1 MKTELDRRNFIK
13 LVSLF
18 GGSMLL
24 PPFLF
29 SCNGCEGNSAGID
42 SGDIPFG
49 IWRQMIELLE
59 QSPDHLIGRRKA
71 LVAAKDPLA
80 MTEFVRDSFQLI
92 PPRNND
98 FMRYMK
104 NSVLYGTE
112 TALRCGL
119 ATPREKAEILKDML
133 TEAGF
138 EAKVVYESTNLDE
151 DDLKRII
158 FRKYLAEFNPPIS
171 KSQLNKWQ
179 RAMPKKKND
188 SKVEAIENPD
198 KITKDFENEII
209 SNISD
214 KTKDRL
220 KDENNLFNFRFE
232 SDKIPSVV
240 YTVEGEEKF
249 AHVFDPDVPTGELHP
264 KNESQKIFDSNA
276 LSDLDGEVKISLS
289 CRTAIEPW
297 IEKELLSGVWKLSD
311 ISGSMIFVQFLNNM
325 NFEQQVTHTI
335 SQIDTFT
342 PAFSFQKF
350 GVSKEYM
357 QDRSVMGESIDLNGF
372 KTEKKEEESIISEE
386 EEIQKTKEDE
396 QTETEKT
403 DSLIIP
409 VADSVSTELTD
420 SLSVPVQ
427 ENPLDSFKLPEM
439 VAGTAE
445 DVKTLEIIAIPKTF
459 PKVII
464 EVSPRDADGRIVN
477 GLSAKDLSLT
487 DNGQSVSGRIV
498 QNQISPKILLLYDTS
513 LSMPGKYRNKEQINS
528 FLTLITKEIKE
539 LYPNAEI
546 KLQETG
552 SDLYTTMLKGKQ
564 SGYDV
569 ITYLTDGDN
578 NDKFNPVYS
587 DVYESGYPIIILEV
601 RNSSYTY
608 DELKKNIK
616 NLISLPAVEYETAI
630 NEILKAIAQMDFPP
644 YVIAYSSF
652 DELKEHTA
660 KLILKESN
668 VSGEAKFKFPEP
680 NDEFIG
686 DRIVGLYLTV
696 EGFSVKVRRT
706 IAGWDNQFYK
716 FRPSRTYID
725 DVHEMMLGSLAI
737 SFEREAPPLSVRMT
751 EYLTAMLS
759 HEKWIKAQKAGD
771 TEEAVKLLEE
781 GVLNYPPMFLS
792 MIQPPNDVFNNDQ
805 ICFPFGLRAA
815 ILKSKPGLYSENS
828 RLSFDYLQMTHY
840 TTFSK
845 SGNKWENVKR
855 NIKNTLQFAALE
867 SVAFEESTLMSLKG
881 KSLMTRGMYID
892 NKGKYADLY
901 NNGNPVVRNRI
912 LNDREHS
919 ILFDDSFKSSGYFK
933 LNEQTGEVFAMLP
946 DGTGGGGNEV
956 ASQLKELEKVVKDY
970 QRLQSAMG
978 LMIMG
983 APGGFALGVVNAYGL
998 TLVKLYAA
1006 ASEAIIIMDAGNL
1019 DEGVKEALQGLAC
1032 NVMMDIALLG
1042 FGGFGKTIDGLQK
1055 LIGMMGGN
1063 ASPC

>member
-1 MKTELDRRNFIK
+1 MKFEIDRRDFLKQIALASGAVMLPSYIISCN
-13 LVSLF
+13 SCS
-18 GGSMLL
+18 GGSASGNADA
-24 PPFLF
+24 PF
-29 SCNGCEGNSAGID
+29 D
-42 SGDIPFG
+42 V
-49 IWRQMIELLE
+49 WRQMIELLE

-71 LVAAKDPLA
+71 LVTAKDPLA
-80 MTEFVRDSFQLI
+80 MTEFVRDNFQLI

-138 EAKVVYESTNLDE
+138 EARVVYEKTNLDE

-158 FRKYLAEFNPPIS
+158 FRKYLAEFDPPIS
-171 KSQLNKWQ
+171 NSQLSKWQ
-179 RAMPKKKND
+179 RSMPKKED
-188 SKVEAIENPD
+188 ESKVETIENLD
-198 KITKDFENEII
+198 EITKDFEKEII

-220 KDENNLFNFRFE
+220 KDENNIFNFRFE
-232 SDKIPSVV
+232 PDGIPSVI
-240 YTVEGEEKF
+240 YTIEDEEKY

-264 KNESQKIFDSNA
+264 KNEFQKFYDSKA
-276 LSDLDGEVKISLS
+276 IEDLGGEVKISLN
-289 CRTAIEPW
+289 CRTAIEPG
-297 IEKELLSGVWKLSD
+297 IEKELLSGVWKISD
-311 ISGSMIFVQFLNNM
+311 ISGSMIFVQFLNNL
-325 NFEQQVTHTI
+325 NFKQQVTHTI

-357 QDRSVMGESIDLNGF
+357 QERSVMGESIDLSGF
-372 KTEKKEEESIISEE
+372 KVVKEEEPIVPEE
-386 EEIQKTKEDE
+386 EVIQKTEEE
-396 QTETEKT
+396 QPETEKT

-409 VADSVSTELTD
+409 VVDSLSTELTD
-420 SLSVPVQ
+420 SLSVPEQ

-439 VAGTAE
+439 VTGSAD
-445 DVKTLEIIAIPKTF
+445 DVKTLEIIAVPKTF

-464 EVSPRDADGRIVN
+464 EVSPRDADGKIVN
-477 GLSAKDLSLT
+477 GLSAKDFSLT
-487 DNGQSVSGRIV
+487 DNGQSVSGRIL

-513 LSMPGKYRNKEQINS
+513 LSMPSKYRDKKQINS
-528 FLTLITKEIKE
+528 FLTLTTKEIKE

-552 SDLYTTMLKGKQ
+552 SNLYTTMLKGKQ

-601 RNSSYTY
+601 RSSSYTY

-660 KLILKESN
+660 KLNIKETN
-668 VSGEAKFKFPEP
+668 ISGEAKFKFPEP

-696 EGFSVKVRRT
+696 EGFGVKVRRT

-716 FRPSRTYID
+716 FKPSRTYID

-737 SFEREAPPLSVRMT
+737 SFEREAPPLSVRLT

-759 HEKWIKAQKAGD
+759 HENWIKAQKAGD
-771 TEEAVKLLEE
+771 TEEAVKFLEE
-781 GVLNYPPMFLS
+781 GVLNYPPAFLS
-792 MIQPPNDVFNNDQ
+792 MIQPPNDVYNNDQ

-815 ILKSKPGLYSENS
+815 ILKSKPALYSENS

-845 SGNKWENVKR
+845 SGNKWENVKA

-881 KSLMTRGMYID
+881 KSLMTRQMYID
-892 NKGKYADLY
+892 DKKKYGDLY
-901 NNGNPVVRNRI
+901 NNGNPVVSNRI

-919 ILFDDSFKSSGYFK
+919 ILFDDSFESSGYFK

-946 DGTGGGGNEV
+946 DGTGGGGNDV

-970 QRLQSAMG
+970 QRLQSALG

-1019 DEGVKEALQGLAC
+1019 DEDVKEALQGLAC
-1032 NVMMDIALLG
+1032 NVMMSISLLG
-1042 FGGFGKTIDGLQK
+1042 MGNVGKAIGGLQK
-1055 LIGMMGGN
+1055 LIGMMGGK